1 MANPKFNIKQND
13 TWPPLQATLQQAI
26 DGVTSPI
33 DLTGA
38 TVKFMM
44 RPVAGGAATVNAAA
58 TIVGSAANGVV
69 QYQWLATD
77 TATVGDY
84 VYEWQI
90 TFGDGKVA
98 TVPTLGQESLGVI
111 DDIAD

>member
-13 TWPPLQATLQQAI
+13 TWPPLIATLQQTI

-44 RPVAGGAATVNAAA
+44 RPVAGGTAKVNATA
-58 TIVGSAANGVV
+58 TIVAPATSGQVRYDFAAID
-69 QYQWLATD
+69 TD
-77 TATVGDY
+77 TVDDY

-98 TVPTLGQESLGVI
+98 TVPTVGYESLSVV
-111 DDIAD
+111 DDIAQ